1 VEIRQVSEAIPS
13 KGRLGGID
21 FGTVRVGVAI
31 TDPDRVL
38 ASPHETYQR
47 RTPALDES
55 YFQQLAREE
64 RLEGWIIGLPL
75 HMSGDESQKSQEA
88 REFGAWLQTIT
99 QLPVAFFDERYSS
112 SFASEALSHAG
123 MSRKKKKKKIDQ
135 LAAQI
140 ILQGYLE
147 WSRDRNARRDCESP
161 PSDPAGSNPNALHD
175 TDLRDVN

>member
-1 VEIRQVSEAIPS
+1 MSEAIPS

-38 ASPHETYQR
+38 ASPYETYQR
-47 RTPALDES
+47 RTTALDES

-64 RLEGWIIGLPL
+64 RL
-75 HMSGDESQKSQEA
+75 GDESQKSQEA
-88 REFGAWLQTIT
+88 REFGAWLQSIT
-99 QLPVAFFDERYSS
+99 QLPVVFFDERYSS

-147 WSRDRNARRDCESP
+147 WSRDRNARQDCESQS
-161 PSDPAGSNPNALHD
+161 SDPTESNPNALHD
-175 TDLRDVN
+175 TDLKDVN

>member
-1 VEIRQVSEAIPS
+1 MEIRQVSEAIPS

-38 ASPHETYQR
+38 ASPYETYQR
-47 RTPALDES
+47 RTTALDES

-123 MSRKKKKKKIDQ
+123 IVAKKRK
-135 LAAQI
+135 
-140 ILQGYLE
+140 E
-147 WSRDRNARRDCESP
+147 DRSTGRSNHSARLSGMEPRRNEARLRKRT
-161 PSDPAGSNPNALHD
+161 SDPTESNPNALHD
-175 TDLRDVN
+175 TDLKDVN

>member
-1 VEIRQVSEAIPS
+1 MSEAIPS

-64 RLEGWIIGLPL
+64 RLGMKRII
-75 HMSGDESQKSQEA
+75 
-88 REFGAWLQTIT
+88 
-99 QLPVAFFDERYSS
+99 
-112 SFASEALSHAG
+112 ALNRNKRRGNA
-123 MSRKKKKKKIDQ
+123 IDGPEIMQ
-135 LAAQI
+135 RHQ
-140 ILQGYLE
+140 
-147 WSRDRNARRDCESP
+147 
-161 PSDPAGSNPNALHD
+161 
-175 TDLRDVN
+175 